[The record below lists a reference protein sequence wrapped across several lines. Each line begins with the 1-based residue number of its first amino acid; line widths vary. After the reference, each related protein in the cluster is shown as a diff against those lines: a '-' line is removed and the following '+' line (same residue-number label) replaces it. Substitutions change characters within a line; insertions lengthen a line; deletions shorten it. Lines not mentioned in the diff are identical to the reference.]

1 MTQLD
6 KHMKYVNQKA
16 MARRYRLL
24 SRFLM
29 VIGIVFMAVSV
40 YGAVIEP
47 HHAIENILVT
57 SGTGTFAM
65 CAMVSIT
72 DVPDREVAGSA
83 IGDKIYPIP
92 IQDIDDNVPFPTV
105 NENREVTT
113 IPMKAGKF
121 MHSFSTQSVPTFI
134 SSGTKDAG
142 AIVANGTNTFT
153 AVMGGTRD
161 ELKNFVED
169 YFGLKFVI
177 IFKHCES
184 GKMYGIGNACKGVVF
199 SGYEYK
205 DDADGRYLTMTFTQV
220 TIQLPWTY
228 IGAIVQ
234 QDPATNAA
242 DSTTLAVVTG
252 NNRYIIPDGTAATY
266 AINAV
271 SGITAADVGRVIT
284 LIGDGEANAATVP
297 DGGPFLLVDG
307 ATWTASKG
315 SQLNLRVF
323 DANTLIE
330 VNRI

>member
-1 MTQLD
+1 
-6 KHMKYVNQKA
+6 MKYVNRKA
-16 MARRYRLL
+16 AARRHMLL

-29 VIGIVFMAVSV
+29 IIGFVFIALTV
-40 YGAVIEP
+40 YGAVSEP
-47 HHAIENILVT
+47 DNALYNILIG
-57 SGTGTFAM
+57 SGTGTYAM
-65 CAMVSIT
+65 CAMVSIN

-92 IQDIDDNVPFPTV
+92 VQDIDDSVPFPTV
-105 NENREVTT
+105 NANREVTT
-113 IPMKAGKF
+113 IPMLPGKF
-121 MHSFSTQSVPTFI
+121 MHAFDTHSVPTFL

-184 GKMYGIGNACKGVVF
+184 GNMYGIGNACKGVVF

-205 DDADGRYLTMTFTQV
+205 DDADGQYLTMTFTQI

-234 QDPATNAA
+234 QNPATNAA
-242 DSTTLAVVTG
+242 DSTTLAVVAG

-284 LIGDGEANAATVP
+284 LIGDGETYAATVP

-315 SQLNLRVF
+315 SQLNLKVF

>member
-1 MTQLD
+1 MTRLE

-16 MARRYRLL
+16 MARRHTLL
-24 SRFLM
+24 TRCLM
-29 VIGIVFMAVSV
+29 VIGFMFIAITA
-40 YGAVIEP
+40 YGAISAPDNALHDVLIG
-47 HHAIENILVT
+47 A
-57 SGTGTFAM
+57 GTGTYAM
-65 CAMVSIT
+65 CAMVSIG

-92 IQDIDDNVPFPTV
+92 IQDIDDTVPFPTV

-113 IPMKAGKF
+113 IPMKSGKF
-121 MHSFSTQSVPTFI
+121 MQAFDTHSVPTFL

-177 IFKHCES
+177 LFKHCES

-205 DDADGRYLTMTFTQV
+205 DDADGQYLTMTFTQV

-234 QDPATNAA
+234 QAPATNAA
-242 DSTTLAVVTG
+242 DSTTLAVVAG
-252 NNRYIIPDGTAATY
+252 NNRYIIPDGTADTY
-266 AINAV
+266 AINAM

-284 LIGDGEANAATVP
+284 LIGDGDANAATIA
-297 DGGPFLLVDG
+297 DGTTFLLVDG

-315 SQLNLRVF
+315 SQLNLKVF

-330 VNRI
+330 INRV

>member
-1 MTQLD
+1 
-6 KHMKYVNQKA
+6 MKYVDRKA
-16 MARRYRLL
+16 VARRHTLL

-29 VIGIVFMAVSV
+29 VIGFIFIALTV
-40 YGAVIEP
+40 YGAVSEP
-47 HHAIENILVT
+47 DNALYNILMG
-57 SGTGTFAM
+57 SGTGTYAM
-65 CAMVSIT
+65 CAMISIA

-92 IQDIDDNVPFPTV
+92 IQDIDDSVPFPVV

-121 MHSFSTQSVPTFI
+121 MHSFDTHSVPTFL

-161 ELKNFVED
+161 ELKNFVEN
-169 YFGLKFVI
+169 YFGLKFIV
-177 IFKHCES
+177 IFKHCEA
-184 GKMYGIGNACKGVVF
+184 GRMYGIGNPCKGVVF

-205 DDADGRYLTMTFTQV
+205 DDADGQYLTMTFTQV

-234 QDPATNAA
+234 QDPATNPA
-242 DSTTLAVVTG
+242 DSTTLAVVAG

-284 LIGDGEANAATVP
+284 LIGDGDANAATVP

-307 ATWTASKG
+307 ATWTASVG